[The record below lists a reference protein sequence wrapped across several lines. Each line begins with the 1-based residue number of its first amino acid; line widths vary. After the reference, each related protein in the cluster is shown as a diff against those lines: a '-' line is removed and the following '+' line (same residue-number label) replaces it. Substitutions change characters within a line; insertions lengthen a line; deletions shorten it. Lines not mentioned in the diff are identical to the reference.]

1 MTHAYRFAA
10 LLSAVFAF
18 AVVAPD
24 DAVAQ
29 SNDTIQPNDPELVPP
44 ATNDPTERAKAFYMR
59 GRKNYDLG
67 RFRRAIALY
76 ERAYEELPDAAFL
89 FNIAQAYRQ
98 LDECKDAQF
107 FYKRYLSV
115 AKDVTA
121 AQKKEIEGHIA
132 ALTECVKKQ
141 EDIRNRPPGG
151 TIPPDGIG
159 TGGGGTGTGGTGTG
173 GTGTGGTGDTGGGGG
188 TGGTGT
194 GGDTGGGDTGGGG
207 GDTGGGDRVGD
218 TGGGG
223 GAIDDGGGDDGD
235 TGEPTPGAK
244 PHLVALFAR
253 GGGAR
258 FAAGDLSTFV
268 SAAGLTA
275 GYPLALND
283 KLGLDLGAA
292 FGFMPVP
299 WNGAM
304 STSGTSSLI
313 TVGAHV
319 GATYEVAPKIGV
331 RGEFDVGGLFLT
343 GLEEGNPFTTGARAA
358 TGALSMLSVR
368 AAVAAEYAFN
378 PNLSLVVTPVAFT
391 YSPPHADLATGVDS
405 ITRIEF
411 LGGLGYRM

>member
-1 MTHAYRFAA
+1 MTHAYRLAA

-151 TIPPDGIG
+151 TIVDVKG
-159 TGGGGTGTGGTGTG
+159 TWRIVV
-173 GTGTGGTGDTGGGGG
+173 D
-188 TGGTGT
+188 
-194 GGDTGGGDTGGGG
+194 D
-207 GDTGGGDRVGD
+207 VA
-218 TGGGG
+218 
-223 GAIDDGGGDDGD
+223 AIREAAAKMGCGDDDPRAEQAVVALVDALAMSELALGEQAMPVYSHVTCSQVD
-235 TGEPTPGAK
+235 RPGEPFAEQNFLFTEK
-244 PHLVALFAR
+244 PKKR
-253 GGGAR
+253 KKKR
-258 FAAGDLSTFV
+258 
-268 SAAGLTA
+268 
-275 GYPLALND
+275 
-283 KLGLDLGAA
+283 K
-292 FGFMPVP
+292 
-299 WNGAM
+299 
-304 STSGTSSLI
+304 
-313 TVGAHV
+313 
-319 GATYEVAPKIGV
+319 KK
-331 RGEFDVGGLFLT
+331 
-343 GLEEGNPFTTGARAA
+343 
-358 TGALSMLSVR
+358 
-368 AAVAAEYAFN
+368 
-378 PNLSLVVTPVAFT
+378 
-391 YSPPHADLATGVDS
+391 
-405 ITRIEF
+405 
-411 LGGLGYRM
+411 